1 MNNWAYFMPVKN
13 KDFIIKIADKVRQYK
28 EVSINKTPFGWQLK
42 IKLK

>member
-1 MNNWAYFMPVKN
+1 MSNWAYFTPVKN
-13 KDFIIKIADKVRQYK
+13 RDFLIKVADKVRQYK